1 MKKTNQV
8 AQNANL
14 ASENPPPKKKKG
26 CLIASIILLLF
37 VIGLAFGVSQI
48 IKNPEKYGAV
58 PSSSMTLKEF
68 DSKSWEQYKT
78 LYDAHNKL
86 MNAMTSYSSGQGNQL
101 DFYNYCKSSEEYFRK
116 ASSSFDYGTTDDEKT
131 YLSVFE
137 NWALS
142 DQLAAKSLMNYLD
155 SLKTKDLSTAQEYIQ
170 SASDA
175 AVTIASNRAKLLKD
189 AGYTEDEIKQIIDNI
204 PQELETASEK

>member
-1 MKKTNQV
+1 MKKSNQV
-8 AQNANL
+8 IPGVDNTVK
-14 ASENPPPKKKKG
+14 NPPQKKKKG
-26 CLIASIILLLF
+26 CLIFSIILFLF
-37 VIGLAFGVSQI
+37 AVGLSVGISQMA
-48 IKNPEKYGAV
+48 KNPEKYGGT
-58 PSSSMTLKEF
+58 PTSSMSLKEF

-86 MNAMTSYSSGQGNQL
+86 MGAMTAYSNGQGDKL
-101 DFYNYCKSSEEYFRK
+101 EFYNYCKSMEEYFMK
-116 ASSSFDYGTTDDEKT
+116 TSTSFAYGTTKDEKD
-131 YLSVFE
+131 YLSSFK

-142 DQLAAKSLMNYLD
+142 DQLAAKSLMKYLD

-189 AGYTEDEIKQIIDNI
+189 AGYTEDEIKEIIDNI
-204 PQELETASEK
+204 PKELESK